1 MTTAPQETTRTLTES
16 LVDQLEWHWQE
27 HLRPRFDGLTDQE
40 YFAEPVAGCWNVHPR
55 GRSSAPVQAGSGAFT
70 IDFAFPQ
77 PEPAPVTTI
86 AWRLGHLLVGV
97 FGARNASHFGGPPCD
112 YESFDYA
119 GTAAG
124 ALAQL
129 DEQHDRWIAG
139 VRALDDDGLRRP
151 VGPAEGPFA
160 EAPMIDLVLHIHREV
175 IHHGAEIALLRDLWA
190 HGLPDQ
196 RAA

>member
-16 LVDQLEWHWQE
+16 LVDQLEWHWQS
-27 HLRPRFDGLTDQE
+27 HLRPRFDGLTDKE

-70 IDFAFPQ
+70 IDFAFPP

-86 AWRLGHLLVGV
+86 AWRLGHLIVGV
-97 FGARNASHFGGPPCD
+97 FGVRKREPLRRTAVRLRVVRLRRNGHRRPRPTRRAARP
-112 YESFDYA
+112 
-119 GTAAG
+119 
-124 ALAQL
+124 L
-129 DEQHDRWIAG
+129 DRR
-139 VRALDDDGLRRP
+139 VRALDDDALRRP
-151 VGPAEGPFA
+151 VGPAEGSFA

-196 RAA
+196 RDA